1 MKRISALCIFC
12 FLLISNSVMQVFAQD
27 RESVDSKIIQQE
39 VNEEERNKEPQKID
53 KSSLQ
58 WTIGK
63 DIQTLEEAEK
73 YLEKLLKQRNILVGD
88 FFGINQ
94 TAYRY
99 ALVFDR
105 LGYIRNRTFQTDK
118 EIKATKQK
126 ITELKKKK
134 ENELKG
140 EEYGKIYKD

>member
-1 MKRISALCIFC
+1 MRKVSFLCIFC
-12 FLLISNSVMQVFAQD
+12 FLLISNSVTQVFARD
-27 RESVDSKIIQQE
+27 GEAADSKISQQE
-39 VNEEERNKEPQKID
+39 VNKKERNKESQEID
-53 KSSLQ
+53 KFSLQ
-58 WTIGK
+58 WKRGK

-73 YLEKLLKQRNILVGD
+73 CLERLLEQRNTLAGD